1 MFVGFNV
8 GFMPQHILGFLGMP
22 RRVYTYQSDDGWA
35 GLNLLSSI
43 GGFVLAAGVLLF
55 VANVVRTQRRPRAA
69 AGTTLDPWAAGTLE
83 WAADATPPPP
93 YNFRRPPVVDDLAP
107 RWHPADPAPGSTT
120 AVRQEGLLP
129 PTGPPR
135 DTRSPRPPDTTVP
148 A

>member
-55 VANVVRTQRRPRAA
+55 VANVVRTPRRPRAA
-69 AGTTLDPWAAGTLE
+69 ASPTPNPWDTGTLQR
-83 WAADATPPPP
+83 AADTPPPP
-93 YNFRRPPVVDDLAP
+93 PSHFQCPPAAD
-107 RWHPADPAPGSTT
+107 DPAPRSP
-120 AVRQEGLLP
+120 P
-129 PTGPPR
+129 PTPAPGTTNAVPP
-135 DTRSPRPPDTTVP
+135 T
-148 A
+148 

>member
-55 VANVVRTQRRPRAA
+55 VANVVRPQRRPPAA
-69 AGTTLDPWAAGTLE
+69 AGTPPDPWDPRTPE

-93 YNFRRPPVVDDLAP
+93 HHFRPPHRKPLA
-107 RWHPADPAPGSTT
+107 RGKRGYGTFK
-120 AVRQEGLLP
+120 RG
-129 PTGPPR
+129 GR
-135 DTRSPRPPDTTVP
+135 RN
-148 A
+148 